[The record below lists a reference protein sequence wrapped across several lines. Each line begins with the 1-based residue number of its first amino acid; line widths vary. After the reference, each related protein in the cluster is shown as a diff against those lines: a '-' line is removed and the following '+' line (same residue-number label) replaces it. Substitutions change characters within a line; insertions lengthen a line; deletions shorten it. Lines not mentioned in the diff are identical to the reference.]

1 MAACPAMM
9 SLLCHTRRRAG
20 VLAPAQFNFLKLV
33 DRRLWYA
40 LHSLGFPSESDADYG
55 PMPNPL
61 IEAVGAR
68 AHWHAELI
76 AGEPLH
82 TPQLDEA
89 AAAIRAQAE
98 QASHAGEADAARR

>member
-1 MAACPAMM
+1 MPAMM
-9 SLLCHTRRRAG
+9 SVLCHARRRAG

-40 LHSLGFPSESDADYG
+40 LHSLGFPNESDADYG

-76 AGEPLH
+76 AGGALH

-89 AAAIRAQAE
+89 AAAIRAKAGQGSDVEGADQAC
-98 QASHAGEADAARR
+98 EA